1 MLFPFPERSFKG
13 VILLIF
19 ITTFLLPAINIFF
32 FKAFGTIQ
40 SVQMPSRRERVIPFF
55 VITTLYS
62 IITYMLYF
70 KFEIGWNDAFMK
82 WLLIVDAIVLVSFL
96 STLFS
101 KVSIHSL
108 SAGALIAI
116 LIAINSVVDTGL
128 FFYPL
133 LVSIVVAGAVM
144 SARMYLVAHT
154 MREVVV
160 GAVAGFA
167 TAILGFIIAF

>member
-1 MLFPFPERSFKG
+1 
-13 VILLIF
+13 
-19 ITTFLLPAINIFF
+19 
-32 FKAFGTIQ
+32 
-40 SVQMPSRRERVIPFF
+40 
-55 VITTLYS
+55 
-62 IITYMLYF
+62 
-70 KFEIGWNDAFMK
+70 
-82 WLLIVDAIVLVSFL
+82 
-96 STLFS
+96 
-101 KVSIHSL
+101 
-108 SAGALIAI
+108 LIAI